1 MSSNNNFLLK
11 IHMEEEGNTTEIYLN
26 KERRTFT
33 FINDECISDLIIPE
47 FKISSLHMILK
58 NISES
63 EGNDDY
69 YAEYEKDGETV
80 REYDREKIE
89 VLSNLITKIKVT
101 DFLDYQKDIKINEYY
116 VDNIIDAYD
125 CVLPLEMKKI
135 LSYTTNG
142 VVFNGEEIYYFMP
155 HDDITSYDG
164 KIKNFIPFMI
174 HGGKGYIGYDYK
186 ESLYK
191 EYLNNKLVNDG
202 KTLEEVLNLDEI
214 ELIGEDEEEDVI
226 EEVAFDDTPEEIV
239 ETVEEDNTE
248 VIIEDSTDEDLEIID
263 EQFDE
268 KEEEIELIGEEETTE
283 DDRLE
288 KIEEEIKAAKE
299 DLKEEIERIEQ
310 EYEETIKNIDLQF
323 ERLNAGIVQ
332 PEKKE
337 VYQFKEKEE
346 TAEVEEVVEEK
357 EESVVVKDEIKEEIR
372 NDVIK
377 SLEEIEKTDDI
388 IDEIDNEMQTVIEK
402 AQKIKTEKTIKEIKA
417 RKDYQEIGQEAEEIL
432 KKLNAEIAN
441 LEEAK
446 QKAKENVKEENIIV
460 EEDIEVVEEEQ
471 PENTISVSE
480 EILKEAMTIL
490 EKLNKEEELK
500 NKVEETIEEN
510 QEVVISEEIG
520 QEAIAILEKLEKE
533 ASEEAPDQTVY
544 ISEEIGKEA
553 MTILEKLN
561 KEVEEE
567 TKESDSKENINL
579 SEELRKEA
587 IAILEKLEKEAEA
600 QNIVISEEIDEEEI
614 TTEVV
619 EEELPE
625 NTISVSEE
633 ILKEA
638 MTILEK
644 LNKEEELKN
653 KVEES
658 IEENQEVVI
667 SEEIGQEAIA
677 ILEKLE
683 KEASEEA
690 PDQTVYI
697 SEEIGKEAM
706 AILEKLNKEVEEAT
720 EESDSTENI
729 NLSEELRKEA
739 IAILEKLEKEAEA
752 QNIFISDEIGKE
764 AEMILAKLEEE
775 AKQIEEASEEA
786 NAKAVLI
793 SEEIGQEAMAIL
805 EKLEK
810 EAEMIL
816 EIKENATTNNI
827 VISDEIGK
835 EAEKILA
842 KLENEMAKV
851 EKTIEKTDKDSDKIA
866 MAIAKEAERILAK
879 LEKEKENEDRRNAI
893 AEEAQR
899 ILDKINSEMEKFDQV
914 KEKAEQKINIYE
926 ELEKQAD
933 VILEKLE
940 KEVQEKE
947 RLIEEQRLEKE
958 RIKEERKKARELKAK
973 QDKEELNNLTNL
985 INSSI
990 YNGFD
995 NYKIN
1000 FNDTQKL
1007 FVEHLPYY
1015 EMPTDFSVIQIP
1027 EIEYEKLTILPDAT
1041 INLGRI
1047 KLKVENCNEN
1057 SVDFTVQTTS
1067 TLVDKDGNKIKKGDI
1082 ITIKLDEK
1090 TDIRL
1095 SKKQAMETWS
1105 LKLEKS
1111 TFEKEVRNIDF
1122 KKIMNLI
1129 IGLDSYKKL
1138 GNIEKYE
1145 LQKSLMLF
1153 LHFVMENKD
1162 FKALDELYTIINK
1175 KTNLYE
1181 EYITRYNNDH
1191 SLKYKDSLRTYE
1203 EKKAY
1208 LTKLNYINGL
1218 IDAKWLDY
1226 PRYIYNSHD
1235 YFERDEFLD
1244 EFLDALNNSLT
1255 EYDFYD
1261 YLMKLF
1267 NEYEMFKELDEIGK
1281 ENLDKCIEYLSRL
1294 YKYNPELSEDNK
1306 YKIEKSFMIGA
1317 TEEEMALLI
1326 SKLCRR
1332 GIRDYSIFVEYNAEM
1347 REKYL
1352 MGELKYPVYSEY
1364 FEVEEIRN
1372 GGEYDEF

>member
-11 IHMEEEGNTTEIYLN
+11 LHMEEEGNTTEIYLN

-47 FKISSLHMILK
+47 FKITSLHMILK

-89 VLSNLITKIKVT
+89 VLSNLITKIKIT
-101 DFLDYQKDIKINEYY
+101 DFLDYQKDININEYY

-142 VVFNGEEIYYFMP
+142 VVFNGDEIYYFMP

-214 ELIGEDEEEDVI
+214 ELIGEEEEDVI

-239 ETVEEDNTE
+239 ET
-248 VIIEDSTDEDLEIID
+248 IEDDNDEVVIEESTDEDLELID

-268 KEEEIELIGEEETTE
+268 KEAGKSVVEEVAEEVIDNEEEIELIGEDETTE
-283 DDRLE
+283 DEQLE
-288 KIEEEIKAAKE
+288 KIEKEIKAAKE
-299 DLKEEIERIEQ
+299 DLQEEIERIEQ

-323 ERLNAGIVQ
+323 ERLNAGIVHS
-332 PEKKE
+332 EKKE
-337 VYQFKEKEE
+337 EYHFKEKEE
-346 TAEVEEVVEEK
+346 NVEVTEK
-357 EESVVVKDEIKEEIR
+357 VKEPVVVKDDIKEEIR

-388 IDEIDNEMQTVIEK
+388 IDEIDNDMQTVIEK

-417 RKDYQEIGQEAEEIL
+417 RKDYDEIGKEAEEIL
-432 KKLNAEIAN
+432 KKLNDEIAS

-460 EEDIEVVEEEQ
+460 EETNEEIEEPTEK
-471 PENTISVSE
+471 TISVSE

-490 EKLNKEEELK
+490 EKLEKEEELK
-500 NKVEETIEEN
+500 NKSK
-510 QEVVISEEIG
+510 EVVISDEIG
-520 QEAIAILEKLEKE
+520 NEAMAILEKLEKE
-533 ASEEAPDQTVY
+533 AGEEAPEQTIF

-553 MTILEKLN
+553 MAILEKIN
-561 KEVEEE
+561 KEVELVEE
-567 TKESDSKENINL
+567 TEETPNINI
-579 SEELRKEA
+579 SEEIRKEA
-587 IAILEKLEKEAEA
+587 IAILEKLEKEAEER
-600 QNIVISEEIDEEEI
+600 NIVISEEIEEIEEEP
-614 TTEVV
+614 TEK
-619 EEELPE
+619 
-625 NTISVSEE
+625 TISVSEE

-644 LNKEEELKN
+644 LEKEEELKN
-653 KVEES
+653 KS
-658 IEENQEVVI
+658 KEVVI
-667 SEEIGQEAIA
+667 SDEIGNEAMA

-683 KEASEEA
+683 KEAGEEA
-690 PDQTVYI
+690 PEQTIFI

-706 AILEKLNKEVEEAT
+706 AILEKINKEVELVEET
-720 EESDSTENI
+720 EETPNI
-729 NLSEELRKEA
+729 NISEEIRKEA
-739 IAILEKLEKEAEA
+739 IAILEKLEREAET

-764 AEMILAKLEEE
+764 AEMILAKLESE
-775 AKQIEEASEEA
+775 AKQIEEAYEEA

-793 SEEIGQEAMAIL
+793 SEEIGNEAMAIL

-810 EAEMIL
+810 EAEMIN
-816 EIKENATTNNI
+816 EIKENASTNKI

-835 EAEKILA
+835 EAERILA
-842 KLENEMAKV
+842 KLEKEITKV
-851 EKTIEKTDKDSDKIA
+851 ETTKEKSDKDSERIA
-866 MAIAKEAERILAK
+866 VAIAKEAERILAK
-879 LEKEKENEDRRNAI
+879 LEKEKENEDRRIAI

-914 KEKAEQKINIYE
+914 KEKAEQKINISE

-933 VILEKLE
+933 IILEKLE
-940 KEVQEKE
+940 KEVREKE

-1007 FVEHLPYY
+1007 FIEHLPYY
-1015 EMPTDFSVIQIP
+1015 EIPTDFSVIQIP
-1027 EIEYEKLTILPDAT
+1027 EIEYEKLTILPDAN

-1047 KLKVENCNEN
+1047 KLKVEKCNED
-1057 SVDFTVQTTS
+1057 SVDFIVQTTS

-1111 TFEKEVRNIDF
+1111 TFEKELRNIDF
-1122 KKIMNLI
+1122 KKIMSLV
-1129 IGLDSYKKL
+1129 IGLESYKKL

-1162 FKALDELYTIINK
+1162 FKALDELYAIINK
-1175 KTNLYE
+1175 KTDLYE

-1191 SLKYKDSLRTYE
+1191 SLAYKDSLRTYE

-1255 EYDFYD
+1255 DHDFYD

-1267 NEYEMFKELDEIGK
+1267 NEYEMFKDLDEVGK

>member
-11 IHMEEEGNTTEIYLN
+11 LHMEEEGNTTEIYLN

-47 FKISSLHMILK
+47 FKITSLHMILK

-89 VLSNLITKIKVT
+89 VLSNLITKIKIT
-101 DFLDYQKDIKINEYY
+101 DFLDYQKDININEYY

-142 VVFNGEEIYYFMP
+142 VVFNGDEIYYFMP

-214 ELIGEDEEEDVI
+214 ELIGEEEEDVI

-239 ETVEEDNTE
+239 ET
-248 VIIEDSTDEDLEIID
+248 IEDDNDEVVIEESTDEDLELID

-268 KEEEIELIGEEETTE
+268 KEAGKSVVEEVAEEVIDNEEEIELIGEDETTE
-283 DDRLE
+283 DEQLE
-288 KIEEEIKAAKE
+288 KIEKEIKAAKE
-299 DLKEEIERIEQ
+299 DLQEEIERIEQ

-323 ERLNAGIVQ
+323 ERLNAGIVHS
-332 PEKKE
+332 EKKE
-337 VYQFKEKEE
+337 EYHFKEKEE
-346 TAEVEEVVEEK
+346 NVEVTEK
-357 EESVVVKDEIKEEIR
+357 VKEPVVVKDDIKEEIR

-388 IDEIDNEMQTVIEK
+388 IDEIDNDMQTVIEK

-417 RKDYQEIGQEAEEIL
+417 RKDYDEIGKEAEEIL
-432 KKLNAEIAN
+432 KKLNDEIAS

-460 EEDIEVVEEEQ
+460 EETNEEIEEPTEK
-471 PENTISVSE
+471 TISVSE

-490 EKLNKEEELK
+490 EKLEKEEELK
-500 NKVEETIEEN
+500 NKSK
-510 QEVVISEEIG
+510 EVVISDEIG
-520 QEAIAILEKLEKE
+520 NEAMAILEKLEKE
-533 ASEEAPDQTVY
+533 AGEEAPEQT
-544 ISEEIGKEA
+544 IF
-553 MTILEKLN
+553 
-561 KEVEEE
+561 
-567 TKESDSKENINL
+567 
-579 SEELRKEA
+579 
-587 IAILEKLEKEAEA
+587 
-600 QNIVISEEIDEEEI
+600 
-614 TTEVV
+614 
-619 EEELPE
+619 
-625 NTISVSEE
+625 
-633 ILKEA
+633 
-638 MTILEK
+638 
-644 LNKEEELKN
+644 
-653 KVEES
+653 
-658 IEENQEVVI
+658 
-667 SEEIGQEAIA
+667 
-677 ILEKLE
+677 
-683 KEASEEA
+683 
-690 PDQTVYI
+690 I

-706 AILEKLNKEVEEAT
+706 AILEKINKEVELVEET
-720 EESDSTENI
+720 EETPNI
-729 NLSEELRKEA
+729 NISEEIRKEA
-739 IAILEKLEKEAEA
+739 IAILEKLEREAET

-764 AEMILAKLEEE
+764 AEMILAKLESE
-775 AKQIEEASEEA
+775 AKQIEEAYEEA

-793 SEEIGQEAMAIL
+793 SEEIGNEAMAIL

-810 EAEMIL
+810 EAEMIN
-816 EIKENATTNNI
+816 EIKENASTNKI

-835 EAEKILA
+835 EAERILA
-842 KLENEMAKV
+842 KLEKEITKV
-851 EKTIEKTDKDSDKIA
+851 ETTKEKSDKDSERIA
-866 MAIAKEAERILAK
+866 VAIAKEAERILAK
-879 LEKEKENEDRRNAI
+879 LEKEKENEDRRIAI

-914 KEKAEQKINIYE
+914 KEKAEQKINISE

-933 VILEKLE
+933 IILEKLE
-940 KEVQEKE
+940 KEVREKE

-1007 FVEHLPYY
+1007 FIEHLPYY
-1015 EMPTDFSVIQIP
+1015 EIPTDFSVIQIP
-1027 EIEYEKLTILPDAT
+1027 EIEYEKLTILPDAN

-1047 KLKVENCNEN
+1047 KLKVEKCNED
-1057 SVDFTVQTTS
+1057 SVDFIVQTTS

-1111 TFEKEVRNIDF
+1111 TFEKELRNIDF
-1122 KKIMNLI
+1122 KKIMSLV
-1129 IGLDSYKKL
+1129 IGLESYKKL

-1162 FKALDELYTIINK
+1162 FKALDELYAIINK
-1175 KTNLYE
+1175 KTDLYE

-1191 SLKYKDSLRTYE
+1191 SLAYKDSLRTYE

-1255 EYDFYD
+1255 DHDFYD

-1267 NEYEMFKELDEIGK
+1267 NEYEMFKDLDEVGK